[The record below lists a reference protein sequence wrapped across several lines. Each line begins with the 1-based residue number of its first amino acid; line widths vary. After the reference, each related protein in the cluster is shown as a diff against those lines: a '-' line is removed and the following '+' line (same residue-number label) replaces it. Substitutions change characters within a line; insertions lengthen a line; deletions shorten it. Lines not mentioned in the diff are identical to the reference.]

1 MGNSEG
7 NAVGAQAGLD
17 LGLVAIQPPGQT
29 VFSLDP
35 FKKGAA
41 VKYFGEHIRNSSF
54 LLDTVNSQGVVR
66 ATAGPASWGGQ
77 AEVGAATIV
86 H

>member
-41 VKYFGEHIRNSSF
+41 VKYFGDHTRNSSF

-77 AEVGAATIV
+77 AEVRAATIV